1 MIAITLHHVT
11 LHHVSS
17 FEDIVSLIRGPNK
30 HENNK
35 NKQTYELNDNEIRI
49 LRLFLNKS
57 NDNIFGHRW
66 RSGVWPEYKM
76 DKI

>member
-11 LHHVSS
+11 LHHVSGS
-17 FEDIVSLIRGPNK
+17 FEDIVSSIRAPNK

-57 NDNIFGHRW
+57 KDYNFRAQVALWSRASI
-66 RSGVWPEYKM
+66 
-76 DKI
+76 

>member
-17 FEDIVSLIRGPNK
+17 FEDIVSLIRGQNK

-57 NDNIFGHRW
+57 KDVNFWAQVALWSMARI
-66 RSGVWPEYKM
+66 
-76 DKI
+76 